1 MTLYVSVIS
10 RGIELRSVI
19 DLACLSSCASSLD
32 VSVSCECHVVVGY
45 FKGQFNLEEIDDF
58 MSSVALS

>member
-10 RGIELRSVI
+10 RGIEFFSVI
-19 DLACLSSCASSLD
+19 DLACLSLCASSLE
-32 VSVSCECHVVVGY
+32 VSVSYGYKVLMGY
-45 FKGQFNLEEIDDF
+45 FKRQFNLEEIDDF